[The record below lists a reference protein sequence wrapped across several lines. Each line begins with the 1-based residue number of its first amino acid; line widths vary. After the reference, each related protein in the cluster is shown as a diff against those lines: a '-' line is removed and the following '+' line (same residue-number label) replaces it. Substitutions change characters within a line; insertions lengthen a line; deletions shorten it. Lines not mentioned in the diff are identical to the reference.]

1 MEKNNF
7 EIEIKKVLL
16 SGLQSPDHS
25 IDHIIIDI
33 LQNLLLLHSESLT
46 DLSYIKAAAQY
57 VLAYLQLGLSYQE
70 HKELFDSVLQTS
82 GFSSEHIARLQAS
95 NPVIIANKQQI
106 RSIIGRWPVS
116 PHNSHTITSAIHDI
130 ICHVKNRD
138 LGTYNYYTA
147 KKDGTCTALYQLI
160 ISTDN
165 ILFHD
170 VFMNRFYNLTEK

>member
-16 SGLQSPDHS
+16 SGLQNPDHS
-25 IDHIIIDI
+25 MNHIIIDI
-33 LQNLLLLHSESLT
+33 LQNLLLLHNKSLSE
-46 DLSYIKAAAQY
+46 LSYITAAAQY
-57 VLAYLQLGLSYQE
+57 VLAYLQLGFSYLE
-70 HKELFDSVLQTS
+70 HKELFDSVLRTA
-82 GFSSEHIARLQAS
+82 GFPEEHIAKLQMS
-95 NPVIIANKQQI
+95 NPIIIANKHQL

-116 PHNSHTITSAIHDI
+116 PYNSHTITSAIHDI

-138 LGTYNYYTA
+138 LGTYDYYTA
-147 KKDGTCTALYQLI
+147 KKDGTFTALYQLT

-170 VFMNRFYNLTEK
+170 IFMNRFYNLTEK